1 MNNHSLLE
9 LIINASLPVQ
19 LVMLLLLGASVFSWA
34 LMYVKRGYI
43 RQSQAEAKDFEG
55 RFWSGLNLNELFSQ
69 LSQRQERRFGLE
81 AIFENGFREFARA
94 RKAELRNSESVRSAH
109 RAMKVAMAREV
120 EMLENNLTFL
130 ATVGSVSPYVGLFG
144 TVWGIMESFR
154 ALAGVQQAT
163 LAMVAPG
170 ISSRNSPAS
179 CSARRIRP
187 NRGADV
193 KKRRAIA
200 DINVVPYIDVMLVL
214 LIIFMVT
221 APLLKQGVDVDLP
234 NAPANPLDVDS
245 PEPIVVSVDRKGAM
259 FLNIAAE
266 SDAQIDA
273 VTLVK
278 LVKAALLKEP
288 KRPVMV
294 RGDANGPYQ
303 NVVTTLVLLQQADV
317 GSVGLVTD
325 PEEAR

>member
-69 LSQRQERRFGLE
+69 LSQRQQRRFGLE

-170 ISSRNSPAS
+170 ISEALIATAMGLLAAIPA
-179 CSARRIRP
+179 
-187 NRGADV
+187 V
-193 KKRRAIA
+193 IA
-200 DINVVPYIDVMLVL
+200 YNKFASEIDVMIVRYENFLEEFTGIL
-214 LIIFMVT
+214 QRQ
-221 APLLKQGVDVDLP
+221 AH
-234 NAPANPLDVDS
+234 S
-245 PEPIVVSVDRKGAM
+245 PK
-259 FLNIAAE
+259 
-266 SDAQIDA
+266 
-273 VTLVK
+273 
-278 LVKAALLKEP
+278 
-288 KRPVMV
+288 
-294 RGDANGPYQ
+294 
-303 NVVTTLVLLQQADV
+303 
-317 GSVGLVTD
+317 
-325 PEEAR
+325 

>member
-170 ISSRNSPAS
+170 ISEALIATAMGLLAAIPA
-179 CSARRIRP
+179 
-187 NRGADV
+187 V
-193 KKRRAIA
+193 IA
-200 DINVVPYIDVMLVL
+200 YNKFASEIDVMIVRYENFLEEFTGIL
-214 LIIFMVT
+214 QRQ
-221 APLLKQGVDVDLP
+221 AH
-234 NAPANPLDVDS
+234 S
-245 PEPIVVSVDRKGAM
+245 PK
-259 FLNIAAE
+259 
-266 SDAQIDA
+266 
-273 VTLVK
+273 
-278 LVKAALLKEP
+278 
-288 KRPVMV
+288 
-294 RGDANGPYQ
+294 
-303 NVVTTLVLLQQADV
+303 
-317 GSVGLVTD
+317 
-325 PEEAR
+325 